1 MEVEND
7 QLFGLPR
14 LPANHQLSVKMPLG
28 KPPPTPPQ
36 LIPKT
41 PVGLL
46 GERILCSS
54 EAAPVCMER
63 IFSDVF

>member
-28 KPPPTPPQ
+28 NPPPQ